1 METNYQEQLKNW
13 MNQWQQ
19 RFEDMRVQFSL
30 GKMDAADAFEQQK
43 SHMREAIVNLKSSL
57 DKATDMSEEQ
67 LANLRTKMEELQ
79 VQLSLGKAEGMDMFY
94 DQKKKI
100 EQLMNEMKAESKAA
114 YNRGFE
120 QAIQLYDHQSTA
132 FKTGLEI
139 VQLQFALAKMD
150 AKDEAD
156 NIRKELAD
164 KMNQMQS
171 MMIEGQKLML
181 SQMEDWNKKWLDG
194 MHNMQNWM
202 SKWTK

>member
-13 MNQWQQ
+13 MNQWQH

-43 SHMREAIVNLKSSL
+43 LHMREAIVNLKSSL